1 MPSATQQFRATL
13 TEDGLWGAMRW
24 LNSTVPYRYSAI
36 FAFDGDTLKNVCL
49 IDKATPSV
57 RQCDSQPISDSYC
70 VYIHRAPAAF
80 ALEDAAGDVR
90 VDGHPKQQI
99 FQSYYGV
106 PLFDDRGE
114 LRGTVCHFDAE
125 TRPAP
130 RDMAEILDDIAPHI
144 AAAAF
149 T

>member
-1 MPSATQQFRATL
+1 MQSATQHFKATL
-13 TEDGLWGAMRW
+13 NEDGLLGAMRW

-36 FAFDGDTLKNVCL
+36 FGFDGDTLKNLCL
-49 IDKATPSV
+49 IDKAAPSV
-57 RQCDSQPISDSYC
+57 TQCDSQSISESYC
-70 VYIHRAPAAF
+70 LYIHRTPATF
-80 ALEDAAGDVR
+80 ALEDAVHDTR
-90 VDGHPKQQI
+90 VDGHPKQQL

-114 LRGTVCHFDAE
+114 LRGTVCHFDAAAQ
-125 TRPAP
+125 PAS
-130 RDMAEILDDIAPHI
+130 REMAEILDDLAPHI

>member
-1 MPSATQQFRATL
+1 MQSATQHFKSTL
-13 TEDGLWGAMRW
+13 TEAGLLGAMRW

-36 FAFDGDTLKNVCL
+36 FGFDGDTLKNLCL
-49 IDKATPSV
+49 VDKAAPAVT
-57 RQCDSQPISDSYC
+57 QCDSQLISDSYC

-80 ALEDAAGDVR
+80 VLEEAARDTR
-90 VDGHPKQQI
+90 VDGHPKQQL

-114 LRGTVCHFDAE
+114 LRGTVCHFDAGA
-125 TRPAP
+125 RPAT
-130 RDMAEILDDIAPHI
+130 REMAEILDDLAPHI